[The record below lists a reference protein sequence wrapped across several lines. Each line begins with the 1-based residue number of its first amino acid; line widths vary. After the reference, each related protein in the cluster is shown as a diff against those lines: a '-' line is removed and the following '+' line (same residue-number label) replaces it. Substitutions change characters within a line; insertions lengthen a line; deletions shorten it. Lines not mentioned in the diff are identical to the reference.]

1 MKYESVRPFNFLK
14 YKVHTVD
21 VPVYRPPV
29 YRFALFTGVF
39 SRATPSPRF
48 TGGMPVY
55 RGGSFFHACGAPP
68 AAAHSH
74 TRCCT
79 QHNTTRWVLRAAA
92 NTCLHTMPCA
102 VGELCQLSDSTTTPE
117 FSCCGPCGGRQHRI
131 CGDPDDDE
139 EVNRICEPCA
149 AAKKSTSSTN
159 EHSNAAKRK
168 EGGGILQQ
176 SAPKKRKGET
186 RKRLTLGQKREILQ
200 LLDQKVSRVEVAR
213 RFNCGVSTVG
223 DIEKDRA
230 TLQEDSASTSWSETS
245 KSRKGGDFPKV

>member
-1 MKYESVRPFNFLK
+1 MLAEPLLLL
-14 YKVHTVD
+14 HT
-21 VPVYRPPV
+21 P
-29 YRFALFTGVF
+29 T
-39 SRATPSPRF
+39 
-48 TGGMPVY
+48 
-55 RGGSFFHACGAPP
+55 H
-68 AAAHSH
+68 AAAHN
-74 TRCCT
+74 TT
-79 QHNTTRWVLRAAA
+79 QHAGCYGQQPTLAYT
-92 NTCLHTMPCA
+92 PCH
-102 VGELCQLSDSTTTPE
+102 VRQLSDSTTTPE
-117 FSCCGPCGGRQHRI
+117 FSCCGPCGGRLHRI

-149 AAKKSTSSTN
+149 AAKKSTTSTN
-159 EHSNAAKRK
+159 DHSNAAKRK

-223 DIEKDRA
+223 DIKKDRA

-245 KSRKGGDFPKV
+245 KSRKGGWRRRRHS

>member
-1 MKYESVRPFNFLK
+1 
-14 YKVHTVD
+14 
-21 VPVYRPPV
+21 
-29 YRFALFTGVF
+29 
-39 SRATPSPRF
+39 
-48 TGGMPVY
+48 
-55 RGGSFFHACGAPP
+55 
-68 AAAHSH
+68 
-74 TRCCT
+74 
-79 QHNTTRWVLRAAA
+79 
-92 NTCLHTMPCA
+92 MPCA
-102 VGELCQLSDSTTTPE
+102 AGELCQLSDSTTTPE
-117 FSCCGPCGGRQHRI
+117 FFCCGPCGGRLHRI

-159 EHSNAAKRK
+159 DHSNAAKRK

-223 DIEKDRA
+223 VV
-230 TLQEDSASTSWSETS
+230 LQEMMSLCVPLNGWCCHAMDLVMNNDKHFMLLELFQSSALLLVHL
-245 KSRKGGDFPKV
+245 KHCCRN